1 VTPACD
7 VQGLSKYF
15 GGVPVF
21 ENLDLRLMPGQ
32 ILAIVGPNGAGKTT
46 LLRCIAGLADA
57 TAGEISI
64 AGQLV
69 DPGRDQP
76 EIRRAL
82 GVAFDE
88 PALYE
93 DLTAWQHAR
102 FVAGAW
108 GVRDAAP
115 IFSEL
120 LEGFHLSDRAHDQ
133 VGLLSRG
140 MRQKVALA
148 LALCH
153 PADLLLVDEPFAGL
167 DAAGRDAF
175 VRQLGRIRSRGGSA
189 LVATHAL
196 ARVEDFADAVFEMGE
211 RTVLDPA
218 AVADAAEQGDD
229 V

>member
-1 VTPACD
+1 MTPACD
-7 VQGLSKYF
+7 IQGLSKFF
-15 GGVPVF
+15 GDVPVF
-21 ENLDLRLMPGQ
+21 ENLGLRVLPSQ
-32 ILAIVGPNGAGKTT
+32 ILAVVGPNGAGKTT
-46 LLRCIAGLADA
+46 LLRCIAGLANTNA
-57 TAGEISI
+57 GRIQIAGEV
-64 AGQLV
+64 V
-69 DPGRDQP
+69 DSGRDQP
-76 EIRRAL
+76 EVRRRL

-108 GVRDAAP
+108 GVRDVAP
-115 IFSEL
+115 VFSEL
-120 LEGFHLSDRAHDQ
+120 LEGFRLTDRAHDQ

-167 DAAGRDAF
+167 DASGRDAF
-175 VRQLGRIRSRGGSA
+175 IRQLGRIRARGGAA

-211 RTVLDPA
+211 RPVLDPA
-218 AVADAAEQGDD
+218 AAADAGDE